1 MVTRAARNEA
11 MPPAGRAA
19 PVARIPGPRPTPVP
33 DIRPRAG
40 HDLLVGVDAV
50 LPKLPASSSV
60 QSRTA
65 LADDLRT
72 ALARTSA
79 RGDTCRV
86 HSQAETVRA
95 VVDLLLAGAV
105 DEAGTALLRVR
116 TELS

>member
-11 MPPAGRAA
+11 MPPARRAA
-19 PVARIPGPRPTPVP
+19 PVARIPGPRPIPVP

-50 LPKLPASSSV
+50 LPKLSV

-95 VVDLLLAGAV
+95 VVDLLLAGAADAV
-105 DEAGTALLRVR
+105 DEARTALTRVR

>member
-11 MPPAGRAA
+11 MPPARRAA
-19 PVARIPGPRPTPVP
+19 PVARIPGPRQIPVP

-40 HDLLVGVDAV
+40 YDLLVGVDAV
-50 LPKLPASSSV
+50 LPELSV
-60 QSRTA
+60 QSGRA

-86 HSQAETVRA
+86 HNQAETVRA
-95 VVDLLLAGAV
+95 AVDLLLAGSV
-105 DEAGTALLRVR
+105 DEARITLLRVR

>member
-11 MPPAGRAA
+11 MPPARRAA
-19 PVARIPGPRPTPVP
+19 PVARIPGPRPIPVP

-40 HDLLVGVDAV
+40 HDLLVGVDLV
-50 LPKLPASSSV
+50 LPNLSLH
-60 QSRTA
+60 SRTA

-86 HSQAETVRA
+86 HNQAETVRA

-105 DEAGTALLRVR
+105 DEARTALLRVR

>member
-11 MPPAGRAA
+11 MPPAGRAV
-19 PVARIPGPRPTPVP
+19 PVARIPGPRSVPVP

-50 LPKLPASSSV
+50 LSKLSV
-60 QSRTA
+60 RSPTA

-72 ALARTSA
+72 ALARAAA

-95 VVDLLLAGAV
+95 VVDLLLAGAL
-105 DEAGTALLRVR
+105 DEARTALLRVR

>member
-1 MVTRAARNEA
+1 MVTRAASNEA
-11 MPPAGRAA
+11 MPPARRAA
-19 PVARIPGPRPTPVP
+19 PVVRIPGPRQIPVP

-50 LPKLPASSSV
+50 LPTLATR
-60 QSRTA
+60 SRTA
-65 LADDLRT
+65 LADDLRI

-86 HSQAETVRA
+86 HSQADAVRA
-95 VVDLLLAGAV
+95 VIDLVLAGAV
-105 DEAGTALLRVR
+105 DEARVVLLQVR

>member
-11 MPPAGRAA
+11 MPPARRAA
-19 PVARIPGPRPTPVP
+19 PVARIPGPRQVPVP

-40 HDLLVGVDAV
+40 YDLLVGVDAV
-50 LPKLPASSSV
+50 LPKLSV
-60 QSRTA
+60 QNGTA

-86 HSQAETVRA
+86 HHQAETVRA
-95 VVDLLLAGAV
+95 AVDLLLAGSI
-105 DEAGTALLRVR
+105 DEARTVLLRVR